1 MKNTPVKYHENNKL
15 KTMNEIL
22 KTNQSQMTHASASQ
36 LTKTFSP
43 DKSTNQLKTKV
54 KNNMTFFL

>member
-1 MKNTPVKYHENNKL
+1 
-15 KTMNEIL
+15 
-22 KTNQSQMTHASASQ
+22 MTHASASQ